1 MLGCGLGD
9 CSEKGVLGHGGV
21 NKGVGII
28 RLGCGMVHCSGGE
41 VVC

>member
-21 NKGVGII
+21 NKGVGI